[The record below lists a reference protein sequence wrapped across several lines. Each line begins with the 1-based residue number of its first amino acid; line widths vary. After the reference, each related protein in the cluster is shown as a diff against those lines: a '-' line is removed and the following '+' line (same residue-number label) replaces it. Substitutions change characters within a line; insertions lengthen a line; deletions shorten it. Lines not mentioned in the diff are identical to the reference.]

1 MRTSTKVKLIAAV
14 ASLTLLFG
22 GGVAYA
28 DGIEPLAITPQW
40 TTRSI
45 NIGSVGVKWADD
57 GTKSLTSSSY
67 GQATVTRASGVSS
80 SNALQVSARIALG
93 DLQYPSSITAPG
105 QTVTFIRNAFGGVI
119 TFTPSMRAS
128 LSSITNIG
136 GTWRYYEMP

>member
-28 DGIEPLAITPQW
+28 DRIEPLAITPQW

-45 NIGSVGVKWADD
+45 NIGSVGVN
-57 GTKSLTSSSY
+57 Y

-80 SNALQVSARIALG
+80 SNALQVSARIASG

-105 QTVTFIRNAFGGVI
+105 QTVTFIRNTFGGVI

-128 LSSITNIG
+128 LSSISNIG